1 MTTTFTQVGLS
12 LQFDTSVL
20 EEVASIVSNMIG
32 ENPNKVLTIDT
43 SIHINNIEKANELL
57 GQLEELKELGAIDQ
71 NKYMCA
77 CDQLRAFKRMYMK

>member
-20 EEVASIVSNMIG
+20 EEVASIVSDMVG

-43 SIHINNIEKANELL
+43 SIHINSIDKANELL

-71 NKYMCA
+71 NKYMSA